1 VVAGCSAIAESNVRR
16 VGSDRAPNTAPAG
29 SETDGTAQAATS
41 AGPNEAPPNPGQRH
55 PNQVKQLKRPGPDH
69 LQARGRLAVWPER
82 ELDPRGGSPSAV
94 HQNASRSGP
103 DVSSTHPAYSAS
115 LERKRASLQFI
126 RSDVQTICYGIA
138 MSMGSLLLAGGAAG
152 KRMALPNSRILIQKP
167 PADLRDPRA
176 TSRFTPAKCSRS
188 AATSTRSTPSTRT
201 SQLSGYTPTW
211 SATATSRGRRHWRT
225 ARGPSDR
232 KARAGGAEI
241 SAARAAGNGL
251 QPPNPTRGC
260 RSALEEAAPLSPAP
274 QQEVEHPPACVR
286 LLARWPWPIQPE
298 ASPTRRGAPRAPDVF
313 LRFAHRAERRPC
325 VAQSPAR
332 DAPRSL
338 SASG

>member
-1 VVAGCSAIAESNVRR
+1 MPLIPMVVEQ
-16 VGSDRAPNTAPAG
+16 T
-29 SETDGTAQAATS
+29 
-41 AGPNEAPPNPGQRH
+41 
-55 PNQVKQLKRPGPDH
+55 
-69 LQARGRLAVWPER
+69 ARGERSFDIYSRLLNDRVVFLGGQVDEETANLIVAQLVHLESD
-82 ELDPRGGSPSAV
+82 DPDKDIHLYINSPGGSIYAGL
-94 HQNASRSGP
+94 AIY
-103 DVSSTHPAYSAS
+103 DAM
-115 LERKRASLQFI
+115 QFI
-126 RSDVQTICYGIA
+126 APDVQTICYGIA
-138 MSMGSLLLAGGAAG
+138 MSMGSLLLAGGAPG